1 MKNKEFYDFLIKVQ
15 SIAKMGLVYSKDP
28 YAIDNY
34 NEINDLTKKMLEKFQ
49 DVKFDRNN
57 YFTKE
62 VYPTPNISVRTVVYN
77 KKGEILLV
85 REKVDGGYSIPG
97 GWCDLYESSSE
108 TAKKEVMQE
117 AGIKVK
123 NLRLVGFFHQVP
135 FRDNVTVPAFVVVYT
150 ADFVS
155 QKKEHSYETTDVNFF
170 SLKKL
175 PKLSYKV
182 TKRELDLMIKASKS
196 KEVLFD

>member
-15 SIAKMGLVYSKDP
+15 AIAKTGLVYSKDP

-34 NEINDLTKKMLEKFQ
+34 NEINNLTKSMLEDFEH
-49 DVKFDRNN
+49 VKFDRNN

-62 VYPTPNISVRTVVYN
+62 VYPTPNISVRTVVFN
-77 KKGEILLV
+77 KKGKVLLV

-108 TAKKEVMQE
+108 TAKKELMQE
-117 AGIKVK
+117 AGTKVK
-123 NLRLVGFFHQVP
+123 NLKLVGFFHQVP
-135 FRDNVTVPAFVVVYT
+135 FRDNVTVPAFCVVYT

-155 QKKEHSYETTDVNFF
+155 MKKDHCYETTDVNFF
-170 SLKKL
+170 DLKHI
-175 PKLSYKV
+175 PQLSYKV
-182 TKRELDLMIKASKS
+182 TKREFNLMIKAAKS
-196 KEVLFD
+196 KKVLFD